1 LESLGV
7 RAIGCLL
14 MVSGWLLVVACLVL
28 LPGLAQRAAFV
39 GAGVAVEALGL
50 VVLARSYRR
59 LQMEREER
67 G

>member
-1 LESLGV
+1 V
-7 RAIGCLL
+7 RAIGGLL
-14 MVSGWLLVVACLVL
+14 MLSGWLLVLACLVL

-39 GAGVAVEALGL
+39 GAGIAVEALGL

-59 LQMEREER
+59 LQLDQEDR